1 MPETER
7 ILVGIDGGEGG
18 RAALRYAAAEA
29 ERSGDELWLVHLVPP
44 PTVPGVIDPYVAQSA
59 IGIDHDIG
67 AGLLERAAKE
77 AMTLVPADRVTST
90 LMRGDAADG
99 LVQMAAAARLVVLGG
114 QHASAL
120 ERIFTGSVVNRV
132 AGHAPVAVAVV
143 PDLWPSGAG
152 ADRVV
157 VAVKDRDDAAGLIA
171 RAMSQAAARGAELVI
186 LHAWDVPTPYDGV
199 ALSRDDLADW
209 AASIREELERTL
221 DRARHHRA
229 APETLVETRIEVR
242 RGQPARVI
250 TDASAES
257 DLLVIGRRRHTFP
270 VGRLGSTGR
279 ALLRESHCP
288 IEVLP
293 PVHDVIETE
302 VIEGIDEVR
311 ETGETEATG
320 EKSTS
325 EPIGMIGA

>member
-1 MPETER
+1 MSETER

-44 PTVPGVIDPYVAQSA
+44 PTVPGVIDPYVAQA
-59 IGIDHDIG
+59 AVGTNHDIG

-99 LVQMAAAARLVVLGG
+99 LVQMAAATRLVVLGA
-114 QHASAL
+114 QHRPAL

-157 VAVKDRDDAAGLIA
+157 VAVKDRDDAAGLVA
-171 RAMSQAAARGAELVI
+171 RAMSLAAERGAELVI
-186 LHAWDVPTPYDGV
+186 LHAWDMPTPYDGV
-199 ALSRDDLADW
+199 ALSRDDLAEWDAW
-209 AASIREELERTL
+209 IRQDLERTL

-229 APETLVETRIEVR
+229 APETLVEARIEVR
-242 RGQPARVI
+242 RGQPARMI
-250 TDASAES
+250 ANASAES

-293 PVHDVIETE
+293 PALDVIEVEE
-302 VIEGIDEVR
+302 VVEVQ
-311 ETGETEATG
+311 ETEATG
-320 EKSTS
+320 EAEEKSPS
-325 EPIGMIGA
+325 QPIGMIGP